1 MDTKEKKMTPEDIL
15 WVIGKQQFYKFYEGP
30 FVEFIEGTD
39 DAKTKEEILKEIESL
54 FNF

>member
-1 MDTKEKKMTPEDIL
+1 MDFKELTAQDIL
-15 WVIGKQQFYKFYEGP
+15 RVLVKQQFYEFYEGP
-30 FVEFIEGTD
+30 FVKYIEGEP